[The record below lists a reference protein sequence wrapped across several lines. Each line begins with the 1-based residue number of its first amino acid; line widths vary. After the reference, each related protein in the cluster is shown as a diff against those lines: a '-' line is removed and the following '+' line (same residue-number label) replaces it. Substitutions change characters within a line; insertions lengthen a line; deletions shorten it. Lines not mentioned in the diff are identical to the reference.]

1 MIMSVLL
8 GSEIL
13 YSFCMH
19 RILTEHVLVLIL
31 KLSSQKMHHSIL
43 IFTFFCHQDLPKKSS
58 LKHEMDRDG
67 HKVDRHA
74 VHERKSKAMPKG
86 YEQKQEMNVKPKDI
100 HVIQIIICKF
110 K

>member
-1 MIMSVLL
+1 
-8 GSEIL
+8 
-13 YSFCMH
+13 
-19 RILTEHVLVLIL
+19 
-31 KLSSQKMHHSIL
+31 MHHSIL